1 MVSCALN
8 LISVTD
14 DFFLLSPADHMWP
27 NSANVYVIKDDHG
40 FSMIDVGCGK
50 VGSLERLVDALS
62 RLNLTFGD
70 LHTLVLSHAH
80 PDHMGA
86 AGSLLGKCNPEVLIH
101 TDDVEQARD
110 PSRLNITFDIEFA
123 QKNYGDIRDG
133 DFRISDVLR
142 FFDDFGCPMSRVEP
156 GMTIGEGDS
165 IELGRYKFEVI
176 HTPGHSPGHISLY
189 DEATG
194 ILYGGDLVGDVVAWY
209 TPTSGGVTGYI
220 ESLKK
225 MEERKPK
232 LILPSHG
239 GVIYEPEKKIT
250 EIRNRLLQ
258 RERKMTDI
266 LSKGGISFVDLV
278 DRMFKSKM
286 IRFFP
291 GAGIAESHIQKL
303 IRDGKVKRDGKKIS
317 LI

>member
-1 MVSCALN
+1 MVSRALN

-14 DFFLLSPADHMWP
+14 DIFLISPPDHMWP
-27 NSANVYVIKDDHG
+27 NSANVYVIKDSGG

-50 VGSLERLVDALS
+50 VGSLERLMDALS
-62 RLNLTFGD
+62 RLDLTFGD

-86 AGSLLGKCNPEVLIH
+86 AGGLLKRCNPDVIIH
-101 TDDVEQARD
+101 TDDACQARD
-110 PSRLNITFDIEFA
+110 PRRLNITFDIEFA

-133 DFRISDVLR
+133 DFKISDVLR
-142 FFDDFGCPMSRVEP
+142 FFIDFGCPMSSVEP
-156 GMTIGEGDS
+156 KRAIREGDFVR
-165 IELGRYKFEVI
+165 LGRHNFEVI

-189 DEATG
+189 DGETG
-194 ILYGGDLVGDVVAWY
+194 ILYGGDLVGEVVAWY
-209 TPTSGGVTGYI
+209 TPTSGGVTGYL

-225 MEERKPK
+225 MEEKKPK
-232 LILPSHG
+232 MILPSHG
-239 GVIYEPEKKIT
+239 GVIHEPQEKIT

-258 RERKMTDI
+258 REGKMIDI
-266 LSKGGISFVDLV
+266 LSEGDISFVDLV
-278 DRMFKSKM
+278 DRMFTSKM

-291 GAGIAESHIQKL
+291 GAGIAESHVQKL
-303 IRDGKVKRDGKKIS
+303 VRDGKARRDGEKIF

>member
-1 MVSCALN
+1 VVSHALN

-14 DFFLLSPADHMWP
+14 DIFLISPPDHMWP
-27 NSANVYVIKDDHG
+27 NSANVYVITDDSG

-50 VGSLERLVDALS
+50 VGSLERLMDALS
-62 RLNLTFGD
+62 RLDLTFSD

-86 AGSLLGKCNPEVLIH
+86 AGSLLDKCNPDVLIH
-101 TDDVEQARD
+101 KDDVEQARD
-110 PSRLNITFDIEFA
+110 PRRLNITFDIEFA

-133 DFRISDVLR
+133 DFKISDVLR
-142 FFDDFGCPMSRVEP
+142 FFVDFGCPMSSVEP
-156 GMTIGEGDS
+156 KRAIGEGDS
-165 IELGRYKFEVI
+165 VELGRHKFEVI

-189 DEATG
+189 NEATG
-194 ILYGGDLVGDVVAWY
+194 ILYGGDLVGEVVAWY
-209 TPTSGGVTGYI
+209 TPTSGGVTGYL

-225 MEERKPK
+225 MEEKKPK

-239 GVIYEPEKKIT
+239 GVIKKPQEKIA
-250 EIRNRLLQ
+250 EVRDRLLQ
-258 RERKMTDI
+258 RESKMIDI
-266 LSKGGISFVDLV
+266 LSEGSISFVDLV

-291 GAGIAESHIQKL
+291 GAGIAESHVQKL
-303 IRDGKVKRDGKKIS
+303 IRDGKARRDGEKIS